1 MKKLALLLVI
11 IGLFACKHDIIN
23 PPINVPTDKVITGN
37 ITTTTTLTADK
48 EWTLNNNDYATLVWL
63 SAGTPPTQA
72 ELDAQWPAVAY
83 QQQVAQVEAT
93 RRTQYEA
100 QSDGI
105 FFEWQRGTNTKEAW
119 EAAVQA
125 VKDAN
130 PYPPAP

>member
-1 MKKLALLLVI
+1 MIDYSAILGSKYPGTI
-11 IGLFACKHDIIN
+11 
-23 PPINVPTDKVITGN
+23 
-37 ITTTTTLTADK
+37 
-48 EWTLNNNDYATLVWL
+48 WTLDGTEYAGLTWL
-63 SAGTPPTQA
+63 DESPKPTQA
-72 ELDAQWPAVAY
+72 ELDALWPQVDY
-83 QQQVAQVEAT
+83 ENQVAQVETT

-105 FFEWQRGTNTKEAW
+105 FFELQRGTNTKEAW